1 MGLFDRLKALR
12 SSRNGS
18 RGDRSS
24 ASHRTVTARL
34 HGGDEDLEVV
44 GEASYQDALWALCG
58 GQLGDRVCNDI
69 TAVLVP
75 EPQNPYDV
83 NAIAIRIDGSLVGY
97 LGRAQAAAYLPGLQK
112 RMRECGALVALRGEI
127 VGGVYYP
134 DGPGRLGVWLKHDPS
149 DFGIASA
156 SQARV
161 RLSAVVANSGG
172 TMRTGLTEAWL
183 TDLKDDSYDLSWL
196 EDLPDADGPAIAM
209 LRELLLT
216 DPDPIDR
223 HFQFAELEGRLY
235 RSRDLLPG
243 ALDEYDRTC
252 QAHDNEM
259 ETICEAF
266 RKKWAKIPL
275 LETYRQMAIRQ
286 QKQKNWRACLWW
298 AERGLHLYGNNP
310 AREDAVEDLVKRR
323 NRALSKLEISSTS
336 ESERPN
342 LTRAASVSNITSTDP
357 SPGLGESMFEVL
369 ICTRCQ
375 ESFQRTV
382 VRGRKPLLCPDCRTR
397 SA

>member
-1 MGLFDRLKALR
+1 
-12 SSRNGS
+12 
-18 RGDRSS
+18 
-24 ASHRTVTARL
+24 
-34 HGGDEDLEVV
+34 
-44 GEASYQDALWALCG
+44 
-58 GQLGDRVCNDI
+58 
-69 TAVLVP
+69 
-75 EPQNPYDV
+75 
-83 NAIAIRIDGSLVGY
+83 
-97 LGRAQAAAYLPGLQK
+97 
-112 RMRECGALVALRGEI
+112 
-127 VGGVYYP
+127 
-134 DGPGRLGVWLKHDPS
+134 
-149 DFGIASA
+149 
-156 SQARV
+156 
-161 RLSAVVANSGG
+161 
-172 TMRTGLTEAWL
+172 
-183 TDLKDDSYDLSWL
+183 
-196 EDLPDADGPAIAM
+196 
-209 LRELLLT
+209 
-216 DPDPIDR
+216 
-223 HFQFAELEGRLY
+223 
-235 RSRDLLPG
+235 LLPG

-298 AERGLHLYGNNP
+298 AERGLHFYGNNP